1 VNGAQVFGVLCCLGF
16 VLFVFLGFEVA
27 VFRIACAL
35 CKVPQPTVARTFGI
49 VFLLLVVPAFV
60 DGVFGGVLIEV
71 YKATEY
77 PLWEAGLVQFFLA
90 LPIHMAICSLIH
102 AKTVGVRVGQGVA
115 VWLVEKLLKLALLVA
130 VAGIITL
137 LVLAGPGK

>member
-1 VNGAQVFGVLCCLGF
+1 MNGAQVFGVLCCLGF

-49 VFLLLVVPAFV
+49 VFLLLVVPAVV

-90 LPIHMAICSLIH
+90 LPVHMAICSLIH

-130 VAGIITL
+130 VVGIITV